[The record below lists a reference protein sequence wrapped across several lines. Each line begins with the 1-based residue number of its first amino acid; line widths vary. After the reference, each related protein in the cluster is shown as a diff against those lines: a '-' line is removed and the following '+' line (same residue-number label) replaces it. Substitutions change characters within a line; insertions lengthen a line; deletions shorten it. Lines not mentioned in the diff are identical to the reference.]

1 MPLLA
6 KNRKYVACSIEQNF
20 AAAFPKEIVID
31 PAKKS
36 RVSCTWN
43 SLRCIGNLQG
53 QRNREIVRSITNK
66 IERLKLSKT
75 IS

>member
-20 AAAFPKEIVID
+20 ATAFPKEIVID

-36 RVSCTWN
+36 SELHLEFATLHRQFTGSEK
-43 SLRCIGNLQG
+43 
-53 QRNREIVRSITNK
+53 QRNS
-66 IERLKLSKT
+66 S
-75 IS
+75 